1 MAQQLRRTDA
11 LAGCVELARAQARRQ
26 LHHRRCSTVEQ
37 LKDNLAASSWSLSDA
52 EIAALDQASAVPPV
66 YPYNMHY
73 EYMAD
78 RNPIAP
84 LQAPLPGGA

>member
-1 MAQQLRRTDA
+1 
-11 LAGCVELARAQARRQ
+11 
-26 LHHRRCSTVEQ
+26 
-37 LKDNLAASSWSLSDA
+37 
-52 EIAALDQASAVPPV
+52 V

-84 LQAPLPGGA
+84 LQAPIVDKSG

>member
-1 MAQQLRRTDA
+1 
-11 LAGCVELARAQARRQ
+11 
-26 LHHRRCSTVEQ
+26 
-37 LKDNLAASSWSLSDA
+37 LSDA
-52 EIAALDQASAVPPV
+52 EIAALDQASAFPSV

-84 LQAPLPGGA
+84 LQAPIVDKSG